1 MIDLNTVL
9 NTALTQALNEALK
22 PLLERI
28 ATIESS
34 VQHLDVWST
43 STGNVMTDRLTALEA
58 RVMTTTDSGRLD
70 AIHDRL
76 TALDDRVQ
84 TIEMTGTG
92 TTDAMDD
99 LIDDRIGNFLDND
112 DLASRIDVDN
122 LEGLENVISN
132 TLDGMDLADTVRPVV
147 EELLTNASITLG

>member
-70 AIHDRL
+70 AICHRL
-76 TALDDRVQ
+76 DTLEAREGTVEDLED
-84 TIEMTGTG
+84 TIDE
-92 TTDAMDD
+92 
-99 LIDDRIGNFLDND
+99 RIGTFLDND
-112 DLASRIDVDN
+112 DLTSRIDVD
-122 LEGLENVISN
+122 GLDLHRAIEEA
-132 TLDGMDLADTVRPVV
+132 LDGMDLTDVVSATVRD
-147 EELLTNASITLG
+147 LLADARITL